1 MVWPSGEEGETRK
14 NRLQPLLT
22 DFKPSV
28 SPATEYLVGH
38 YVTDVISFVRY
49 KFRAKHNKDE
59 RCKSCNGAD
68 HPDHQD
74 TIISEKLRLLKITS
88 G

>member
-28 SPATEYLVGH
+28 SPAMEYLIGQ
-38 YVTDVISFVRY
+38 YVRDDRQLT
-49 KFRAKHNKDE
+49 E
-59 RCKSCNGAD
+59 G
-68 HPDHQD
+68 
-74 TIISEKLRLLKITS
+74 
-88 G
+88 